1 MIADLD
7 TSRVNTSSY
16 VRLALEV
23 PGFCRIA
30 ESAGGSRR
38 SVLEIDRETSGISP
52 RLIGKQ
58 ALLSVRDSRA
68 AHTRALDVPNVSSG
82 GCTTPHS
89 VPALIRRCEN
99 GNPPQVPAHPIG
111 PTRLVH
117 SIFPCSA
124 VVYMPCIREAGRT

>member
-1 MIADLD
+1 MGD
-7 TSRVNTSSY
+7 
-16 VRLALEV
+16 
-23 PGFCRIA
+23 
-30 ESAGGSRR
+30 SRR
-38 SVLEIDRETSGISP
+38 SVLEIDRETSVISP

-117 SIFPCSA
+117 LIFPCSA